1 VNTDNLPS
9 DVIGVNMESV
19 KQREEQALTPRT
31 SYHHGDLRR
40 TLLETAL
47 RLIAERGP
55 EGFSLREA
63 AREVSVSP
71 AAAYRHFADKP
82 ALLAALAADG
92 HGRLASEM
100 EKAAARV
107 PRDAPAQARAVQAL
121 VAIGQ
126 AYVEFAVRNP
136 SFFRVMFGPAM
147 RSEGFVP
154 SCGDAGRDGYQV
166 LGGTL
171 DELVAA
177 GAMPAARR
185 PGAEVAVWSSVHGLA
200 TLLVDGGLPLTPR
213 QRGAAL
219 RVVSRHVLL
228 ALGCDEALV
237 PALPPGGAGFK
248 PPEHAP
254 PGGKASR

>member
-1 VNTDNLPS
+1 
-9 DVIGVNMESV
+9 MASV
-19 KQREEQALTPRT
+19 TKRVEEPLTPARA

-107 PRDAPAQARAVQAL
+107 PPSASAPARAVKAL
-121 VAIGQ
+121 AAIGQ
-126 AYVEFAVRNP
+126 AYVDFAVKNP
-136 SFFRVMFGPAM
+136 SFFRVMFGPALL
-147 RSEGFVP
+147 SEGFVP
-154 SCGDAGRDGYQV
+154 CCGAAGRDAYQI
-166 LGGTL
+166 LGDTL
-171 DELVAA
+171 DGLVAS
-177 GAMPAARR
+177 GAIPAERR

-200 TLLVDGGLPLTPR
+200 TLLVDGALPLSPR
-213 QRGAAL
+213 QRGAAFQL
-219 RVVSRHVLL
+219 VARHVLL
-228 ALGCDEALV
+228 ALGCDEPLV
-237 PALPPGGAGFK
+237 PPAPEMGRGFHPPRPPPGLSAGR
-248 PPEHAP
+248 P
-254 PGGKASR
+254 R

>member
-1 VNTDNLPS
+1 ME
-9 DVIGVNMESV
+9 GVKEP
-19 KQREEQALTPRT
+19 LTPTRA

-107 PRDAPAQARAVQAL
+107 SPSAPAPARAVQTLA
-121 VAIGQ
+121 AIGR
-126 AYVEFAVRNP
+126 AYVEFAVKNP

-147 RSEGFVP
+147 LREGFVP
-154 SCGDAGRDGYQV
+154 SCGAAGRDAYQI
-166 LGGTL
+166 LGDTL
-171 DELVAA
+171 DQLVAS
-177 GAMPAARR
+177 GAVAAARR

-200 TLLVDGGLPLTPR
+200 TLLVDGGLPLSPR

-219 RVVSRHVLL
+219 RVVARHVLL
-228 ALGCDEALV
+228 ALGCEEALV
-237 PALPPGGAGFK
+237 PPAPEMGRGLHPPHHAAGVD
-248 PPEHAP
+248 A
-254 PGGKASR
+254 RRTR